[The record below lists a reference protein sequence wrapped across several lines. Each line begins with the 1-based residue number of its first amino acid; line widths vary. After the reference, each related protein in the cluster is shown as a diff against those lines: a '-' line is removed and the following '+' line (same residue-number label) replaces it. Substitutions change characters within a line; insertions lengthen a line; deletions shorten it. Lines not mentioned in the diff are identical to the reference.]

1 MEPDGQ
7 IATSPLNDSGF
18 SSRTV
23 ISITSNVIER
33 AQMLSEKTATQYDSL
48 SWGPLTRIHIFI
60 MDSNVYSRNTKA
72 NTSFFQKL
80 SNNRWYHP
88 MNQWLEADPF

>member
-23 ISITSNVIER
+23 ISTTSNVIER

-48 SWGPLTRIHIFI
+48 S
-60 MDSNVYSRNTKA
+60 
-72 NTSFFQKL
+72 
-80 SNNRWYHP
+80 
-88 MNQWLEADPF
+88 